1 LQKDSLD
8 EAEIKTDLEKKE
20 MADIPRFRVM
30 VLCAAV
36 AFCLCSCAGVGT
48 ENAQKASAHYQMGLS
63 LLNDN
68 NIQPAFVQFQK
79 ALELNPH
86 DKEVLNVIGVIY
98 LLNLE
103 DYQKAIDY
111 FQRALRVDPQYA
123 EASNNLGFA
132 YEKIGKYEDAIES
145 YKKAA
150 SNPLYRSAEKAFNNL
165 GRAYYRDKRF
175 QESISAFK
183 NALRRYPEFCSPY
196 FGLAL
201 SYNALDR
208 YEDAFNAL
216 KKAIECDPAYKGD
229 MEKARRDMME
239 RKLIAKGEDEKD
251 IEDFLE
257 IMKY

>member
-1 LQKDSLD
+1 MD
-8 EAEIKTDLEKKE
+8 ETEIITDLEKKE

-48 ENAQKASAHYQMGLS
+48 ENARKASAHYQMGLS

-150 SNPLYRSAEKAFNNL
+150 SNPLYRNAEKAFNNL

-183 NALRRYPEFCSPY
+183 NALRRYPDFCSPY
-196 FGLAL
+196 YGLAL
-201 SYNALDR
+201 SFNALGR

-239 RKLIAKGEDEKD
+239 RRLIAKEEDEKD